1 MKKMFL
7 FVMLL
12 FLSVNL
18 SAQIGVTRFLDIPID
33 GAKSE
38 MIQKL
43 KAKGFTSN
51 PYDNEVLDGEFNG
64 RNVHLHIVT
73 NKNKVYRIMVADANY
88 TDETDIKIRFQNLAL
103 QFIKNGKYMLASEN
117 VPNISNEDIGY
128 EISINNKRYEM
139 AFYQLPTGLIEHID
153 SLKKFLLTKFTE
165 DILNSPTEEQQL
177 EIELME
183 EQFKRETVYK
193 NLVWYTINKKE
204 NEDKYSIL
212 IYYDNKRNQANG
224 EDL

>member
-18 SAQIGVTRFLDIPID
+18 FAQIGVTRFLDIPVD

-117 VPNISNEDIGY
+117 VPNISNEDISY

-139 AFYQLPTGLIEHID
+139 AFYQLPTGFIEYIN

-165 DILNSPTEEQQL
+165 DILNYPTEEQRH

-212 IYYDNKRNQANG
+212 IYYDNERNQANG